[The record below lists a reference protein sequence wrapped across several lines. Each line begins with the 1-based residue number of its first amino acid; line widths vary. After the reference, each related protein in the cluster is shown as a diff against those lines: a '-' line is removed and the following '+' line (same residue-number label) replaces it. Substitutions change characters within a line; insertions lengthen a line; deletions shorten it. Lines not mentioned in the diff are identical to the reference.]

1 MSRAIFRFVFFA
13 LMLVVAACQRRDEV
27 SYPFDN
33 EEAPYHYTVFAKA
46 NTLMTLQSDS
56 AMKILM
62 AFHDSVNIRSLKK
75 PDYFEFMLLASEIS
89 TKGPID
95 SFLMAQNQRINL
107 FYDSLHEEYPSSEMV
122 DFLLAKSYYCIAN
135 CEEKSDRILSACD
148 NYFEALALAEKV
160 SAERFPLVNEF
171 MALTYNKI
179 GVIYYNNESWSIA
192 IENLKK
198 ANIYFNRN
206 HVDIGTA
213 FNLETIGEIFYQAG
227 NQDSA
232 LVYFHEADSAIT
244 NLSDVEIGFKNRQTL
259 VNNQAR
265 TLFSVGD
272 KERAY
277 AMLYDAIAAQTDEIE
292 RKPHYSLLAELYF
305 MDQVSDSALLY
316 YEKSFPFG
324 PYERTRLLNNMISL
338 CNEMGDYEKAAYY
351 ATFLGEEVVRSK
363 TKLALVQHYENHVKD
378 VELQSQHQISVY
390 NNVKNV
396 VIMFLIFAAVVAI
409 LLLLYKRLKKLMVSN
424 KAQHQQS
431 MKEKENEL
439 KHKELE
445 LEMTKKKLSFEEKPG
460 DYAGRMQQ
468 LEQSHIVLKIKS
480 LVEKEDVMTK
490 NLKGGSTPLLK
501 ERDLVE
507 LVKAV
512 NDSFDDLTT
521 ILVKNYPRLTSNDI
535 RYCCLF
541 FLNLKQKEVAAL
553 MGISQ
558 SGINQKHR
566 RLQQVFGTNDSV
578 SSFLSTYFKEIYG

>member
-13 LMLVVAACQRRDEV
+13 LMLVVAACQRRDVV

-95 SFLMAQNQRINL
+95 SFLMAQNQRINH
-107 FYDSLHEEYPSSEMV
+107 FYDSLHVEYPSSEMV

-277 AMLYDAIAAQTDEIE
+277 AMLYDAVAAQTDEIE

-409 LLLLYKRLKKLMVSN
+409 LLLLYKRLKKLMVSS

-431 MKEKENEL
+431 MEEKENEL

-460 DYAGRMQQ
+460 DYLGRMQ
-468 LEQSHIVLKIKS
+468 LFEQSDIVMKIKS
-480 LVEKEDVMTK
+480 LLEKEDVMTK

-501 ERDLVE
+501 EKDFVE
-507 LVKAV
+507 LVKTA
-512 NDSFDDLTT
+512 NYCFDDMTS
-521 ILVKNYPRLTSNDI
+521 ILAKNFPRLTTNDI

-541 FLNLKQKEVAAL
+541 FINLKQKEVAAL

-558 SGINQKHR
+558 SAINQKHR
-566 RLQQVFGTNDSV
+566 RLQQVFETNDSV
-578 SSFLSTYFKEIYG
+578 SFFLSTYFKEIYG

>member
-1 MSRAIFRFVFFA
+1 MA
-13 LMLVVAACQRRDEV
+13 LVLAVVACQRRDEV

-33 EEAPYHYTVFAKA
+33 VEAPFHYSVFAKA
-46 NTLMTLQSDS
+46 NTFMTLQPDS
-56 AMKILM
+56 AMRILM
-62 AFHDSVNIRSLKK
+62 AFHDSVDIRSLKR
-75 PDYFEFMLLASEIS
+75 PDYFEFMLLATEIS
-89 TKGPID
+89 TKGPAD
-95 SFLMAQNQRINL
+95 SFLMAQNQRINH
-107 FYDSLHEEYPSSEMV
+107 FYDSLHHEYPSSEMV

-135 CEEKSDRILSACD
+135 YEEKSDRPIAACD
-148 NYFEALALAEKV
+148 SYFKALGLAEKV
-160 SAERFPLVNEF
+160 NAERFPLVNEF
-171 MALTYNKI
+171 LALAYNKI

-192 IENLKK
+192 IDNLKK
-198 ANIYFNRN
+198 ANIYFDRN
-206 HVDIGTA
+206 HIDIGTA

-232 LVYFHEADSAIT
+232 LVYFREADAAISS
-244 NLSDVEIGFKNRQTL
+244 LSDVEIGSRNRQTL

-265 TLFSVGD
+265 TLFSVGE

-277 AMLYDAIAAQTDEIE
+277 AMLYEAIAAQTEEME
-292 RKPHYSLLAELYF
+292 RKPYYGLLAELYF
-305 MDQVSDSALLY
+305 MDHLSDSALHY
-316 YEKSFPFG
+316 YEKSFPFD

-338 CNEMGDYEKAAYY
+338 CNEMGNYEKAAYY
-351 ATFLGEEVVRSK
+351 ATFLGEEVERSK

-378 VELQSQHQISVY
+378 VELQSQHQISVQH
-390 NNVKNV
+390 NLKNAGVMFV
-396 VIMFLIFAAVVAI
+396 VFAAIVIVM
-409 LLLLYKRLKKLMVSN
+409 LLFYKRLKKLLLSN
-424 KAQHQQS
+424 KTQHQQS

-439 KHKELE
+439 KRKELE

-468 LEQSHIVLKIKS
+468 LEQSHIVHKIKS

-512 NDSFDDLTT
+512 NGSFDDLTT

-578 SSFLSTYFKEIYG
+578 SSFLSAYFKEIYG

>member
-1 MSRAIFRFVFFA
+1 MSRAIFRYVFFA
-13 LMLVVAACQRRDEV
+13 LVLVVAACHRRDEV

-33 EEAPYHYTVFAKA
+33 EEAPYHYSVFAQA

-56 AMKILM
+56 AMQILM

-95 SFLMAQNQRINL
+95 SFLMAQNQCINH

-232 LVYFHEADSAIT
+232 LIYFHEADSAIT
-244 NLSDVEIGFKNRQTL
+244 NLTDVEIGFKNRQTL

-277 AMLYDAIAAQTDEIE
+277 AMLYDAIAAQTDEME

-324 PYERTRLLNNMISL
+324 PYERVRMLNNMISL

-351 ATFLGEEVVRSK
+351 ATFLGEEVERSK
-363 TKLALVQHYENHVKD
+363 TKLALVQHYESHVKEE
-378 VELQSQHQISVY
+378 ELQSQHQISVH

-409 LLLLYKRLKKLMVSN
+409 LLLLYKRLKKLLVSN

-445 LEMTKKKLSFEEKPG
+445 LEMAKKKLSFEEKPG
-460 DYAGRMQQ
+460 DYLGRMQ
-468 LEQSHIVLKIKS
+468 LFEQSDVVVKIKS
-480 LVEKEDVMTK
+480 LLEKEDVMTK

-501 ERDLVE
+501 EKDLIE
-507 LVKAV
+507 LVKSA
-512 NDSFDDLTT
+512 NYSFDDMTS
-521 ILVKNYPRLTSNDI
+521 ILVKNFPRLTTNDI

-541 FLNLKQKEVAAL
+541 FINLKQKEVAAL

-558 SGINQKHR
+558 SAINQKHR
-566 RLQQVFGTNDSV
+566 RLQQVFETNDAV
-578 SSFLSTYFKEIYG
+578 SFFLSTYFKEIYG